1 MKFKKPFAMLS
12 ATVLIFQ
19 SLPFISNYTEA
30 RAEDTLLLGDV
41 NFDGSIDSSDAS
53 DILTL
58 YSELSTGYTFED
70 ELTALLVLAI
80 TDLNGDY
87 SIDSS
92 DASVVLSYYAYTST
106 GGTCTIYQ
114 FLDGDLTP
122 QLPENS
128 NFSVTYLDVGQAD
141 AALIECDGEYMLIDG
156 GNVED
161 SNLIY
166 SVLKENGISNIDIMV
181 ATHAHED
188 HVGGLSG
195 ALNYATADLILSP
208 VTYYDSDAF
217 ANFSSYANSRGNG
230 ITVPKVN
237 DTYTLGSSTI
247 TILGVNSASDVNNSS
262 IVLDIEYGDTSFLF
276 TGDAEREAEQV
287 ILNKGYNLS
296 STVLKVGHHGSNTS
310 TSYVWL
316 DAVLPKYAVISVGKG
331 NSYGHPTDE
340 VLSRLRD
347 ADVTTFRTDLNGD
360 ITAVSDG
367 KTVTFTTQKYADYDS
382 IFTPAK
388 TTIKTTTIRTTTKTT
403 TTTTTTTVV
412 DNYSYTYILN
422 TNTKKFH
429 HSHCSSAKRISDK
442 NRSTYTGSRDVLIS
456 QGYSPCANCNP

>member
-208 VTYYDSDAF
+208 VTY
-217 ANFSSYANSRGNG
+217 
-230 ITVPKVN
+230 
-237 DTYTLGSSTI
+237 
-247 TILGVNSASDVNNSS
+247 
-262 IVLDIEYGDTSFLF
+262 
-276 TGDAEREAEQV
+276 
-287 ILNKGYNLS
+287 
-296 STVLKVGHHGSNTS
+296 
-310 TSYVWL
+310 
-316 DAVLPKYAVISVGKG
+316 
-331 NSYGHPTDE
+331 
-340 VLSRLRD
+340 
-347 ADVTTFRTDLNGD
+347 
-360 ITAVSDG
+360 
-367 KTVTFTTQKYADYDS
+367 
-382 IFTPAK
+382 
-388 TTIKTTTIRTTTKTT
+388 
-403 TTTTTTTVV
+403 
-412 DNYSYTYILN
+412 
-422 TNTKKFH
+422 
-429 HSHCSSAKRISDK
+429 
-442 NRSTYTGSRDVLIS
+442 
-456 QGYSPCANCNP
+456 